1 MTNTVFEIIGLNG
14 MIVES
19 INKQHIGTTGKI
31 IDETK
36 HMLILN
42 TKFGKKFISKSIC
55 KFEIYKNNKIFRV
68 SNSQLMKRPHE
79 RLEVYHE

>member
-1 MTNTVFEIIGLNG
+1 MTDTVFEIIGLNS
-14 MIVES
+14 MTVES
-19 INKQHIGTTGKI
+19 INRQHIGTAGKI

-42 TKFGKKFISKSIC
+42 TKFGKKLIPKSIC
-55 KFEIYKNNKIFRV
+55 KFEIYKNNKTFYV
-68 SNSQLMKRPHE
+68 NNSQLMKRPHE